1 MPDGKPL
8 DGKRRLTDVA
18 IDNIQK
24 FYGLAIR
31 RNVGDVSQMKKAIW
45 AEFFHFG
52 SSDNNQLHFL
62 CDKSWCKYMKAEEEG
77 TIADVFDRMFILMVQ
92 MFQEMHT
99 YHHKDHFHL
108 PMSVMDKI
116 EPISGIGTAKP
127 PSEVCS
133 RKNVKSEQKL

>member
-1 MPDGKPL
+1 MYRACSKENGSRLRKLKSSGAKLPDGKPL
-8 DGKRRLTDVA
+8 GGKRRLTDVA

-92 MFQEMHT
+92 MFQEMHIIIKIIFT
-99 YHHKDHFHL
+99 Y
-108 PMSVMDKI
+108 
-116 EPISGIGTAKP
+116 
-127 PSEVCS
+127 
-133 RKNVKSEQKL
+133 Q